1 MEGTRKNVCS
11 SALFLLFS
19 VYIAFESYRLGL
31 GTWKRLGP
39 GYFPFVAS
47 IALGIISL
55 SLLTRT
61 ILKERLRKLTAVRA
75 DGPQPINWRYIV
87 LTVAGMLVY
96 VAIFDGLGFIP
107 STFLIMVFLVRAV
120 GRAVWRVTIITALS
134 ITVASYLLFEVAL
147 DAHLPQGIF
156 EKLF

>member
-1 MEGTRKNVCS
+1 MPGARKNVCS
-11 SALFLLFS
+11 SAAFVLFS
-19 VYIAFESYRLGL
+19 VYIALESYRLGL

-47 IALGIISL
+47 VALGIISL
-55 SLLTRT
+55 SLL
-61 ILKERLRKLTAVRA
+61 IKALLREFLRQRPTVRA
-75 DGPQPINWRYIV
+75 DRSQSINWRYIA
-87 LTVAGMLVY
+87 LTVAAMLMY

-107 STFLIMVFLVRAV
+107 STFLIMAFLVRAV

-134 ITVASYLLFEVAL
+134 ITIASYLLFEVAL
-147 DAHLPQGIF
+147 DARLPQGIF

>member
-1 MEGTRKNVCS
+1 MEGARKNVCS

-19 VYIAFESYRLGL
+19 VYIAFESYGLDL

-47 IALGIISL
+47 IALGIVSL
-55 SLLTRT
+55 SLLVRT
-61 ILKERLRKLTAVRA
+61 VLKEPLRKVPAARA
-75 DGPQPINWRYIV
+75 EGPQPINWRCIV

-96 VAIFDGLGFIP
+96 VAIFDRLGFVP
-107 STFLIMVFLVRAV
+107 STFLIMVFLIRAV

-134 ITVASYLLFEVAL
+134 ITIASYLLFEVAL
-147 DAHLPQGIF
+147 DARLPKGIL
-156 EKLF
+156 EELF